1 MSKKTP
7 MNRMVQVQV
16 LCTAHRAESLLHK
29 PSTDVLGCAKT
40 LRLLLVI
47 LSRFHFHA
55 FRRPVPLKLPGR
67 CTMRIRRKRKSLRQL
82 YASKLHGVTLE
93 GYPCQAN
100 DVRRPGGLRSR
111 SSEILCAVCMP
122 RSGRVTLVTL
132 PSETKGHSLRPST
145 DPEGLRASARLSLIL
160 PGQRAAFPIIK
171 KGRFSSVLCN
181 AYAYAY
187 AHGETRKR
195 RRLRKGDTIPRWLDG
210 EPGTDERHVV
220 RSCPSS

>member
-1 MSKKTP
+1 MSLYQSIVAFLIRRLILSDSGYLYEAIVSKKTP

-93 GYPCQAN
+93 GYPCQVN
-100 DVRRPGGLRSR
+100 DVRRPGGLRSQKLR
-111 SSEILCAVCMP
+111 NFMRPLHAKKWP
-122 RSGRVTLVTL
+122 GYLGY
-132 PSETKGHSLRPST
+132 PSLR
-145 DPEGLRASARLSLIL
+145 
-160 PGQRAAFPIIK
+160 
-171 KGRFSSVLCN
+171 N
-181 AYAYAY
+181 
-187 AHGETRKR
+187 
-195 RRLRKGDTIPRWLDG
+195 
-210 EPGTDERHVV
+210 
-220 RSCPSS
+220 